1 MLALSTPI
9 SRRTAIRAFF
19 FVLALSTVVG
29 AQTKDEATS
38 ADQSSESARRLWEE
52 AVAAKGGRERLR
64 NVSSL
69 FVKSEL
75 DGGDRG
81 YTLYVFPDYS
91 FDYGYIAKK
100 EITGIQI
107 INAKRGITWSQS
119 NGHPAHQLRY
129 DADNAYTNLLPQFL
143 YLLVTRDIDPTPLRS
158 RKGRVGLRR
167 ADVVEVDASGWRVD
181 YYLDPDTHLPIKL
194 VLPGSPKDRDE
205 GKMDYAISLEDYADV
220 GGLMMPRRAT
230 HSFTFNHEK
239 WKERLTFEIN
249 PNFDK
254 GIFEKPPTAKMG
266 AEAWRP
272 KASG

>member
-1 MLALSTPI
+1 MVALSIPI
-9 SRRTAIRAFF
+9 LRRTAFGAFF
-19 FVLALSTVVG
+19 FVLALSTAVG

-38 ADQSSESARRLWEE
+38 SDQSSERARRLWEE

-100 EITGIQI
+100 EIADIQI
-107 INAKRGITWSQS
+107 VNAKRGITWWQT
-119 NGHPAHQLRY
+119 NGHPAHQLKY
-129 DADNAYTNLLPQFL
+129 DANDLYRSLLPQFL

-167 ADVVEVDASGWRVD
+167 ADVVEADASGWRVD

-194 VLPGSPKDRDE
+194 VLPRSPKGRDE
-205 GKMDYAISLEDYADV
+205 GEMDYVISLEDYADV

-230 HSFTFNHEK
+230 HSFTFGHEK
-239 WKERLTFEIN
+239 WEERLTFEIN

-254 GIFEKPPTAKMG
+254 GIFEKPPTARMG